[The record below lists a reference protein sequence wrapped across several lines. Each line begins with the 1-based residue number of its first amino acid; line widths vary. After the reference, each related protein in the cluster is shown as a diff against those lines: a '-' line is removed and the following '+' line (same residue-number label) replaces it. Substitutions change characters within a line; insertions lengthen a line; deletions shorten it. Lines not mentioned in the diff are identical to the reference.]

1 MHELGNP
8 QDGFRSVHIG
18 GTNGKGS
25 SAHMLAAILQHAGYK
40 IGLYTSPHMLDF
52 RERIRIDGEMIPEE
66 EVLKFFHAH
75 RSFFEAQQLSFF
87 EMTVGLAFQYFKSQA
102 VDIAVIEV
110 GLGGRLDST
119 NVISPVVSAIT
130 NIGWDHMQLLG
141 DSLEAIAME
150 KAGIIKEG
158 IPVVVGEERP
168 ELVQLFQQVAKE
180 RGAPIHYPDREAA
193 LLPMDLKGT
202 YQAKNQQLVR
212 AVVAQLIEEAFD
224 IPDQAISEGLMQV
237 TDITGLMGRWQ
248 QLQTSPVVVCDTAHN
263 PAGLQLVVKQ
273 LLQYPADRL
282 HLVIGMVSDKDSDT
296 LLGILPKDAIYYF
309 VQASIPRS
317 IPAEKLQAAA
327 RQLGLKGAYYT
338 SVEEGY
344 RAALQEA
351 READLIFVGGST
363 FVVADLLL
371 ALYQD
376 NPARNSL

>member
-1 MHELGNP
+1 
-8 QDGFRSVHIG
+8 
-18 GTNGKGS
+18 
-25 SAHMLAAILQHAGYK
+25 MLAAILQQAGYK
-40 IGLYTSPHMLDF
+40 TGLYTSPHMLDF

-66 EVLKFFHAH
+66 EVLKFFHTH

-168 ELVQLFQQVAKE
+168 ELIHLFQQVAKE

-212 AVVAQLIEEAFD
+212 AVVAQLIEDGFD
-224 IPDQAISEGLMQV
+224 IPDQAISKGLMQV
-237 TDITGLMGRWQ
+237 TEITGLMGRWQ
-248 QLQTSPVVVCDTAHN
+248 QLQVAPVVVCDTAHN

-273 LLQYPADRL
+273 LLQYPANGL

-296 LLGILPKDAIYYF
+296 LLGILPKDATYYF
-309 VQASIPRS
+309 VQAGIPRS
-317 IPAEKLQAAA
+317 IPAEKLQGAA
-327 RQLGLKGAYYT
+327 RELGLKGAYFAT
-338 SVEEGY
+338 VEEGY

-371 ALYQD
+371 ALDQD